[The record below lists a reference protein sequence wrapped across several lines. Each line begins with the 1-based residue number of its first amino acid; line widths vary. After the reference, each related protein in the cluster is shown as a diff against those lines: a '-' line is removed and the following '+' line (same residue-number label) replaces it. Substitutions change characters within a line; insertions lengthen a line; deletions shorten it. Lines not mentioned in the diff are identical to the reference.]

1 MQTTTTTVDASKRE
15 LLTGRVSGRN
25 ERVTHFD
32 AAAAER
38 ASRQAQLQ
46 RLAPNVSLMDQDGR
60 KVRFYDDVLKGRQV
74 VLSAMYSACEK
85 LCPPTMR
92 NLIDAREMLG
102 DSAGKLTFVTMT
114 LTPLDDGPKQ
124 LLEYKQR
131 YGLGKDWMFLTGR
144 PDQMEIIQA
153 SLGYA
158 PQRASDN
165 LMTHASMVRICDERL
180 MRWGHVNGMTSTLNI
195 ARMIRYELV

>member
-1 MQTTTTTVDASKRE
+1 
-15 LLTGRVSGRN
+15 
-25 ERVTHFD
+25 
-32 AAAAER
+32 
-38 ASRQAQLQ
+38 
-46 RLAPNVSLMDQDGR
+46 
-60 KVRFYDDVLKGRQV
+60 
-74 VLSAMYSACEK
+74 
-85 LCPPTMR
+85 
-92 NLIDAREMLG
+92 MLG

-180 MRWGHVNGMTSTLNI
+180 MRWGHVNGMTSALNI
-195 ARMIRYELV
+195 ARMIRYELS

>member
-1 MQTTTTTVDASKRE
+1 MQTTTTTVDASRRDV
-15 LLTGRVSGRN
+15 LTGRAPGKN
-25 ERVTHFD
+25 LHAAHFD
-32 AAAAER
+32 AAAADR
-38 ASRQAQLQ
+38 ASRLAQLQ
-46 RLAPNVSLMDQDGR
+46 RLAPNVSLIDQDGR

-92 NLIDAREMLG
+92 NLIEAREMVG
-102 DSAGKLTFVTMT
+102 DSAGKLSFVTMT

-131 YGLGKDWMFLTGR
+131 YGLSKDWMFLTGR

-180 MRWGHVNGMTSTLNI
+180 MRFGHVNGMTSALNI
-195 ARMIRYELV
+195 ARMIRYELA

>member
-1 MQTTTTTVDASKRE
+1 MQTTTPTVDVSRRE
-15 LLTGRVSGRN
+15 VLTGRVPGKN
-25 ERVTHFD
+25 EQAHFD

-46 RLAPNVSLMDQDGR
+46 RLAPNVSLIDQDGR
-60 KVRFYDDVLKGRQV
+60 KVRFYDDVLKGRLV

-92 NLIDAREMLG
+92 NLIEAREMLG
-102 DSAGKLTFVTMT
+102 DAAGKLTFVTMT

-131 YGLGKDWMFLTGR
+131 YGLGKDWIFLTGR
-144 PDQMEIIQA
+144 PDQMESIQA

-165 LMTHASMVRICDERL
+165 LMTHASMIRICDERL
-180 MRWGHVNGMTSTLNI
+180 MRWGHVNGMTSALNI

>member
-1 MQTTTTTVDASKRE
+1 MQTTTTTVDASRRE
-15 LLTGRVSGRN
+15 VLTGRVPGKS
-25 ERVTHFD
+25 ERVAHFD
-32 AAAAER
+32 ATAAEK
-38 ASRQAQLQ
+38 ASRRAQLQ
-46 RLAPNVSLMDQDGR
+46 RLAPNVSLIDENGR
-60 KVRFYDDVLKGRQV
+60 TVRFYDDVLKGRQV

-92 NLIDAREMLG
+92 NLIEAREMLG
-102 DSAGKLTFVTMT
+102 DAAGKLSFVTMT

-158 PQRASDN
+158 PQRTSDN

-180 MRWGHVNGMTSTLNI
+180 MRWGHVNGMTSALNI
-195 ARMIRYELV
+195 ARMIRYELA

>member
-1 MQTTTTTVDASKRE
+1 MQTTTTTVDASRRDV
-15 LLTGRVSGRN
+15 LTGRVPGKN
-25 ERVTHFD
+25 ERAAHFD

-46 RLAPNVSLMDQDGR
+46 RLAPNVSLIDQDGR
-60 KVRFYDDVLKGRQV
+60 KVRFYDDVLKGRLV

-102 DSAGKLTFVTMT
+102 DAAGKLTFVTMT

-180 MRWGHVNGMTSTLNI
+180 MRWGHVNGMTSALNI
-195 ARMIRYELV
+195 ARMIRYELA